1 MSPIAHRSSTFAPAT
16 AASTTAFSAPGRREK
31 QGTGECRPRDRERRA
46 AGHAGG
52 SMRHERVSQGTLVSR
67 LPRHFHS
74 PSLSLPL
81 AIPVTFPRLPL
92 AFHCRMPRRPRPL
105 SAVVLRT
112 VRNVACGP
120 VLGDGVWVLERVVL
134 RRVRLRTRRPCGQ
147 ETAARGS
154 EAGPFSRAKAALESA
169 RNGASSNVRFQGALR
184 TQRVPQ
190 APPPPPLEPL
200 LPLRAPPLVL
210 PSPPSSFP
218 KVGKSDTSSA

>member
-1 MSPIAHRSSTFAPAT
+1 M
-16 AASTTAFSAPGRREK
+16 
-31 QGTGECRPRDRERRA
+31 RPRQPRPRRPSARLGDERRQGQA
-46 AGHAGG
+46 NADQEIESAEQSG
-52 SMRHERVSQGTLVSR
+52 MRAVPCDTNESVKGPWCRAFPVTSSR
-67 LPRHFHS
+67 LPRRFLS
-74 PSLSLPL
+74 PSPSLPL
-81 AIPVTFPRLPL
+81 AIPVAFPRLPL
-92 AFHCRMPRRPRPL
+92 AFPCRMPRRPRPL
-105 SAVVLRT
+105 CVHVLRT

-169 RNGASSNVRFQGALR
+169 RNGASSNARLQGALR